1 MTSRFAR
8 IGLAAS
14 VAVLLVACQDRGGER
29 QSQQGSQSQ
38 AGREQLAG
46 GQQPSQAGGSQAS
59 GSGSEATGTGSTGST
74 GSTGTAT
81 GSTGSGQAQGTTGQ
95 QATAQAK
102 TVSGEVVRAD
112 EKQLVLKADGQE
124 ELKLTIGPDTDI
136 LIQGREGSVTE
147 IQQGTQ
153 VRASYDESGGQPRA
167 TRVEVQESR

>member
-1 MTSRFAR
+1 MTSGFVR

-14 VAVLLVACQDRGGER
+14 AAVLLAACQDRGGER
-29 QSQQGSQSQ
+29 QAQQGSQSQ

-59 GSGSEATGTGSTGST
+59 GTGSEATGTGSTGT
-74 GSTGTAT
+74 
-81 GSTGSGQAQGTTGQ
+81 TGSGQSQGTTGQ
-95 QATAQAK
+95 QATAQAR

-112 EKQLVLKADGQE
+112 EKQLVLKPEGQE
-124 ELKLTIGPDTDI
+124 ELRLTIGPDTDI
-136 LIQGREGSVTE
+136 LIQGREGTVTE

-153 VRASYDESGGQPRA
+153 VRASYDESGGTPRA